1 MIGYRQLR
9 TACDWLQTTENCM
22 RLPTEILSQ
31 LEVERL
37 YYNHLHRLSV
47 QLSVL
52 DNQKLQS
59 LGRALYGQL
68 N

>member
-1 MIGYRQLR
+1 
-9 TACDWLQTTENCM
+9 M
-22 RLPTEILSQ
+22 RLATDILSQ